1 MIDRH
6 WIAFFV
12 ALSLLVGAFDAS
24 AGDFDRIYRDCKVA
38 RAALPSCSAYSGEG
52 DSEIQNRV
60 EKRTE
65 SEIQKRK
72 IQKTIEKRIETTIE
86 EDDQEKPIKGSTL
99 VDCKHNRRRLRS
111 DTSRIKREAIQ
122 EGKAIQNEDL
132 RKTIENLIKRK
143 PLVHCKHNDP
153 VQNTVM
159 CPYLKL
165 ARKDLHSNTKR
176 PAEAS
181 DSQEYD
187 SSLDTPGLIKTPT
200 TQAHVYELRERRGT
214 QQGTIVEAQAN
225 QPKLVPSITIQIPEK
240 SRARGA
246 TQSQYEL
253 RARSEKQL
261 AANIEEEGL
270 ISRSQ
275 PVKKRSRI
283 EAEKESTQQR
293 VSLNR
298 SNLQGFIRLLKD
310 TELSPNHIA
319 CFKKTPFWL
328 LIESILDKKLVSE
341 HCRKFDEVVVKV
353 VKSYDER
360 TKSFRLGDKKVK
372 LKDNHVKLIFGIC
385 CGNEEM
391 TERNISKGDTALAK
405 RLCIKEPRLTTT
417 TIKEKI
423 KELKGSKK
431 REHIE
436 DVVRLFCLFLCVTLL
451 FSTSGTTVNWS
462 LVYYME
468 DLAKVKQYNW
478 AGAVTDYLMKSIH
491 KNHKELNE
499 LHGCSLLLMFWLC
512 EQINLLQQKNA
523 DAVPRLLKWNISELR
538 DVLRDFDQLSQLP
551 ADQVS
556 TKLQETEKERKI
568 YSNLGSEQEGG
579 EIEALELEVEK
590 VRMSV
595 DGESSQQ
602 AEVYREERVEKGAT
616 QVKQAE
622 IEKEQRSEVLLC
634 GEQAENYG
642 TQRGESAR
650 GECAG
655 VGFMAEQGNGQGLD
669 DFNTPSNPSF
679 EVDSPRYKSTMVHDS
694 IGLESQIDSGSTLVP
709 NTYNEMS
716 LDNIC
721 GTILDQSKK
730 DAIAVID
737 ELNKKIELL
746 EKEKKGMENEM
757 LKVQEEKEKALQ
769 HQKEEIEFL
778 KWELEEKD
786 LYISKLCKKN
796 EVLEKLY
803 KQYEEDVQHYET
815 HELTQ
820 GYNVETERQV
830 HQVTQKATFDTIKE
844 LREERDQ
851 LEGELINIK
860 VHEVTQQAR
869 AEKVLEKSKK
879 KSPPSKFKRVKE
891 RDDRKTNFDENYVY
905 GKLKRKSPQIE
916 FVDVDDFQET
926 SLPIQ
931 VQNPKKKLKNLKK
944 CNTEISKLI
953 RTETWLAIEQLWKA
967 GNLSAVIWSS
977 EADMLH
983 IEVEDIQNLLFE
995 DATSNRCVDAYV
1007 NVLMKHHSDVVP
1019 KFDLN
1024 TPIPKSFIFSSFFLD
1039 TIRNRDK
1046 DKVKAMLGKVMRKS
1060 VGARFLL
1067 FPILVQFHW
1076 TLLVLDKDEGYWK
1089 FYNSIKR
1096 RSGKDEHCAATILL
1110 ITSWNSTEDSVNC
1123 SCLSYFMVCLKGA
1136 FGFSFGAM

>member
-1 MIDRH
+1 MRMQKFCI
-6 WIAFFV
+6 FV
-12 ALSLLVGAFDAS
+12 EQSDQVIESVQTQDFGLLSNEPTPLGCVHDLS
-24 AGDFDRIYRDCKVA
+24 I
-38 RAALPSCSAYSGEG
+38 L
-52 DSEIQNRV
+52 
-60 EKRTE
+60 
-65 SEIQKRK
+65 
-72 IQKTIEKRIETTIE
+72 
-86 EDDQEKPIKGSTL
+86 GS
-99 VDCKHNRRRLRS
+99 
-111 DTSRIKREAIQ
+111 
-122 EGKAIQNEDL
+122 
-132 RKTIENLIKRK
+132 
-143 PLVHCKHNDP
+143 
-153 VQNTVM
+153 
-159 CPYLKL
+159 
-165 ARKDLHSNTKR
+165 
-176 PAEAS
+176 
-181 DSQEYD
+181 
-187 SSLDTPGLIKTPT
+187 
-200 TQAHVYELRERRGT
+200 
-214 QQGTIVEAQAN
+214 
-225 QPKLVPSITIQIPEK
+225 
-240 SRARGA
+240 
-246 TQSQYEL
+246 
-253 RARSEKQL
+253 KQL
-261 AANIEEEGL
+261 
-270 ISRSQ
+270 
-275 PVKKRSRI
+275 
-283 EAEKESTQQR
+283 
-293 VSLNR
+293 
-298 SNLQGFIRLLKD
+298 
-310 TELSPNHIA
+310 
-319 CFKKTPFWL
+319 
-328 LIESILDKKLVSE
+328 
-341 HCRKFDEVVVKV
+341 
-353 VKSYDER
+353 
-360 TKSFRLGDKKVK
+360 
-372 LKDNHVKLIFGIC
+372 
-385 CGNEEM
+385 
-391 TERNISKGDTALAK
+391 
-405 RLCIKEPRLTTT
+405 
-417 TIKEKI
+417 
-423 KELKGSKK
+423 
-431 REHIE
+431 
-436 DVVRLFCLFLCVTLL
+436 
-451 FSTSGTTVNWS
+451 
-462 LVYYME
+462 
-468 DLAKVKQYNW
+468 
-478 AGAVTDYLMKSIH
+478 
-491 KNHKELNE
+491 
-499 LHGCSLLLMFWLC
+499 FWLC

-551 ADQVS
+551 ADQ
-556 TKLQETEKERKI
+556 I
-568 YSNLGSEQEGG
+568 YSNLGREQEGG

-590 VRMSV
+590 VTMSV

-602 AEVYREERVEKGAT
+602 AEVYREERVKKGAT

-655 VGFMAEQGNGQGLD
+655 VGFMAKQGNGQGLD

-679 EVDSPRYKSTMVHDS
+679 EVDSPRKRR
-694 IGLESQIDSGSTLVP
+694 
-709 NTYNEMS
+709 
-716 LDNIC
+716 
-721 GTILDQSKK
+721 
-730 DAIAVID
+730 
-737 ELNKKIELL
+737 
-746 EKEKKGMENEM
+746 MENEM

-860 VHEVTQQAR
+860 VHEVTQQVR

-931 VQNPKKKLKNLKK
+931 VQNPKKKLKNLEK

-995 DATSNRCVDAYV
+995 DATSN
-1007 NVLMKHHSDVVP
+1007 P
-1019 KFDLN
+1019 
-1024 TPIPKSFIFSSFFLD
+1024 D

-1067 FPILVQFHW
+1067 FPILVRFHW

-1089 FYNSIKR
+1089 FYNSLKH

-1110 ITSWNSTEDSVNC
+1110 RQVLAAYVNIDQREPCKRNITDKVEIQKNSPEQPIVFTISPRASRDLRPLPDPAVPLLARARSEGTEPRQAGAAAVPLENHIGPVFVEFGVV
-1123 SCLSYFMVCLKGA
+1123 LWREFMMA
-1136 FGFSFGAM
+1136 FGSHMYYR